1 MRSEETISVA
11 LSKGRLLDTVLGLL
25 RQAGVEIASSELGSR
40 KLIFRDKSGSLQFFM
55 LKPVDVPTYVEYGVA
70 DMGVAGW
77 DVLLESEADVH
88 QPLDLGVGR
97 CVMAVAGPKSTAR
110 KNYRELSAVR
120 IATKY
125 PRITTEHFT
134 RQGIPVE
141 IIYLSGSV
149 ELAPRLG
156 LSERIVDLV
165 STGRTLADNGLQI
178 IEPICKVSARLIVNR
193 ASYQVKRRAV
203 TRFIKRLADACP
215 RGAGLKPG
223 C

>member
-1 MRSEETISVA
+1 MSISVTSEEILSVA
-11 LSKGRLLDTVLGLL
+11 LSKGRLQDGTLELLERAGLELD
-25 RQAGVEIASSELGSR
+25 ASEAGSR
-40 KLIFRDKSGSLQFFM
+40 KLIFRDRSGCFQFFM

-70 DMGVAGW
+70 DLGIAGW

-88 QPLDLGVGR
+88 QPLDLGIGR
-97 CVMAVAGPKSTAR
+97 CVLAVAGPRSTAR

-134 RQGIPVE
+134 RQGVPVE

-165 STGRTLADNGLQI
+165 ASGRTLADNGLEI
-178 IEPICKVSARLIVNR
+178 IEPICDVSARLIVNR

-203 TRFIKRLADACP
+203 SRLIQRLADVVT
-215 RGAGLKPG
+215 RG
-223 C
+223 

>member
-1 MRSEETISVA
+1 MSNGLKSEGILSVA
-11 LSKGRLLDTVLGLL
+11 LSKGRLQDAILELLG
-25 RQAGVEIASSELGSR
+25 RAGVEVNASEAGSR
-40 KLIFRDKSGSLQFFM
+40 KLIFQDRSGCFQFFM
-55 LKPVDVPTYVEYGVA
+55 VKPVDVPTYVEYGVA
-70 DMGVAGW
+70 DLGVAGW

-88 QPLDLGVGR
+88 QPLDLGIGR
-97 CVMAVAGPKSTAR
+97 CVLAVAGPRSTAR

-125 PRITTEHFT
+125 PRITTDHFT
-134 RQGIPVE
+134 RQGVPVE

-165 STGRTLADNGLQI
+165 ATGRTLADNGLEV
-178 IEPICKVSARLIVNR
+178 IEPICDVSARLIVNR

-203 TRFIKRLADACP
+203 NHLIQQLADSLN
-215 RGAGLKPG
+215 R
-223 C
+223 

>member
-1 MRSEETISVA
+1 MSNSLKSEEILSVA
-11 LSKGRLLDTVLGLL
+11 LSKGRLQDATLELLG
-25 RQAGVEIASSELGSR
+25 RAGVEVDATEAGSR
-40 KLIFRDKSGSLQFFM
+40 KLIFQDRSGRFQFFM

-70 DMGVAGW
+70 DLGVAGW

-88 QPLDLGVGR
+88 QPLDLGIGR
-97 CVMAVAGPKSTAR
+97 CVMAVAGPRSTAR

-125 PRITTEHFT
+125 PRITTDHFT
-134 RQGIPVE
+134 RQGVPVE

-165 STGRTLADNGLQI
+165 ATGRTLADNGLEV
-178 IEPICKVSARLIVNR
+178 IEPICDVSARLIVNR
-193 ASYQVKRRAV
+193 AGYQMKRRAV
-203 TRFIKRLADACP
+203 SRLIQQLADSLN
-215 RGAGLKPG
+215 R
-223 C
+223 

>member
-1 MRSEETISVA
+1 MSNGLRTEEILSVA
-11 LSKGRLLDTVLGLL
+11 LSKGRLQDATLELLG
-25 RQAGVEIASSELGSR
+25 RAGVEVDGSEVGSR
-40 KLIFRDKSGSLQFFM
+40 KLIFQDRSGCFQFFM
-55 LKPVDVPTYVEYGVA
+55 VKPVDVPTYVEYGVA
-70 DMGVAGW
+70 DLGVAGW

-88 QPLDLGVGR
+88 QPLDLGIGR
-97 CVMAVAGPKSTAR
+97 CVLAVAGPRSTAR

-125 PRITTEHFT
+125 PRITTDHFT

-165 STGRTLADNGLQI
+165 ASGRTLADNGLEV
-178 IEPICKVSARLIVNR
+178 IEPICDVSARLIVNR

-203 TRFIKRLADACP
+203 SRLIQRLADSLN
-215 RGAGLKPG
+215 R
-223 C
+223 

>member
-1 MRSEETISVA
+1 MSNALKSEEVLSVA
-11 LSKGRLLDTVLGLL
+11 LSKGRLQEATLELLG
-25 RQAGVEIASSELGSR
+25 RAGVEVDASEAGSR
-40 KLIFRDKSGSLQFFM
+40 KLIFQDRSGCFQFFM
-55 LKPVDVPTYVEYGVA
+55 VKPVDVPTYVEYGVA
-70 DMGVAGW
+70 DLGVAGW

-88 QPLDLGVGR
+88 QPLDLGIGR
-97 CVMAVAGPKSTAR
+97 CVMAVAGPRSTAR

-125 PRITTEHFT
+125 PRITTDHFT

-156 LSERIVDLV
+156 LSERVVDLV
-165 STGRTLADNGLQI
+165 ATGRTLAENGLEV
-178 IEPICKVSARLIVNR
+178 IEPICDVSARLIVNR

-203 TRFIKRLADACP
+203 SRLIQRLSEAVP
-215 RGAGLKPG
+215 QG
-223 C
+223 

>member
-1 MRSEETISVA
+1 MSNSVKSEEILSVA
-11 LSKGRLLDTVLGLL
+11 LSKGRLQDATLELL
-25 RQAGVEIASSELGSR
+25 ARAGVEVDASEAGSR
-40 KLIFRDKSGSLQFFM
+40 KLVFQDRSGCFQFFV

-70 DMGVAGW
+70 DLGVAGW

-88 QPLDLGVGR
+88 QPLDLGIGR
-97 CVMAVAGPKSTAR
+97 CVMAVAGPRSTAR

-125 PRITTEHFT
+125 PRITTDHFT
-134 RQGIPVE
+134 RQGVPVE
-141 IIYLSGSV
+141 IITLSGSV

-165 STGRTLADNGLQI
+165 ATGRTLADNGLEV
-178 IEPICKVSARLIVNR
+178 IEPICDVSARLVVNR

-203 TRFIKRLADACP
+203 SRLIQRLSEAVP
-215 RGAGLKPG
+215 PG
-223 C
+223 

>member
-1 MRSEETISVA
+1 MSNGLKTEEILSVA
-11 LSKGRLLDTVLGLL
+11 LSKGRLQDATLELLG
-25 RQAGVEIASSELGSR
+25 RAGVEVDGSEVGSR
-40 KLIFRDKSGSLQFFM
+40 KLIFQDRSGCFQFFM
-55 LKPVDVPTYVEYGVA
+55 VKPVDVPTYVEYGVA
-70 DMGVAGW
+70 DLGVAGW

-88 QPLDLGVGR
+88 QPLDLGIGR
-97 CVMAVAGPKSTAR
+97 CVLAVAGPRSTAR

-125 PRITTEHFT
+125 PRITTDHFT

-165 STGRTLADNGLQI
+165 ASGRTLADNGLEV
-178 IEPICKVSARLIVNR
+178 IEPICDVSARLIVNR

-203 TRFIKRLADACP
+203 SRLIQQLADSLN
-215 RGAGLKPG
+215 R
-223 C
+223 

>member
-1 MRSEETISVA
+1 MTSEEILSVA
-11 LSKGRLLDTVLGLL
+11 LSKGRLQDGTLELLGRAGLELD
-25 RQAGVEIASSELGSR
+25 ASEAGSR
-40 KLIFRDKSGSLQFFM
+40 KLIFRDRSGCFQFFM

-70 DMGVAGW
+70 DLGIAGW

-88 QPLDLGVGR
+88 QPLDLGIGR
-97 CVMAVAGPKSTAR
+97 CVLAVAGPRSTVR

-134 RQGIPVE
+134 RQGVPVE

-165 STGRTLADNGLQI
+165 ASWTHPGRQRTGNHRTDLRCLGPPDRQPGQLPSETPGGEPSHPTAGRGRRPGL
-178 IEPICKVSARLIVNR
+178 VR
-193 ASYQVKRRAV
+193 
-203 TRFIKRLADACP
+203 D
-215 RGAGLKPG
+215 
-223 C
+223 

>member
-1 MRSEETISVA
+1 MSNGLKSEEILSVA
-11 LSKGRLLDTVLGLL
+11 LSKGRLQDAALELLG
-25 RQAGVEIASSELGSR
+25 RAGVEVDGSEAGSR
-40 KLIFRDKSGSLQFFM
+40 KLIFQDRSGCFQFFM
-55 LKPVDVPTYVEYGVA
+55 VKPVDVPTYVEYGVA
-70 DMGVAGW
+70 DLGVAGW

-88 QPLDLGVGR
+88 QPLDLGIGR
-97 CVMAVAGPKSTAR
+97 CVLAVAGPRSTAR

-125 PRITTEHFT
+125 PRITTDHFT

-165 STGRTLADNGLQI
+165 ATGRTLADNGLEV
-178 IEPICKVSARLIVNR
+178 IEPICDVSARLIVNR

-203 TRFIKRLADACP
+203 SRLIQQLADSLN
-215 RGAGLKPG
+215 R
-223 C
+223 

>member
-1 MRSEETISVA
+1 M
-11 LSKGRLLDTVLGLL
+11 
-25 RQAGVEIASSELGSR
+25 ASSELGSR
-40 KLIFRDKSGSLQFFM
+40 KLIFQDKSRHLQFFM
-55 LKPVDVPTYVEYGVA
+55 LKPIDVPTYVEYGVA
-70 DMGVAGW
+70 DVGIAGW

-97 CVMAVAGPKSTAR
+97 CIMAAAGPKRAAK

-156 LSERIVDLV
+156 LSEHIVDLV
-165 STGRTLADNGLQI
+165 ATGRTLADNGLEI

-203 TRFIKRLADACP
+203 TQLIQRLADVTP
-215 RGAGLKPG
+215 RGAGFKPG

>member
-1 MRSEETISVA
+1 MSTPVKSEEILSVA
-11 LSKGRLLDTVLGLL
+11 LSKGRLQDETLELLG
-25 RQAGVEIASSELGSR
+25 RAGLEVDPSEVDSR
-40 KLIFRDKSGSLQFFM
+40 KLIFRDRSGCFQFYM

-70 DMGVAGW
+70 DLGVAGW

-88 QPLDLGVGR
+88 QPLDLGIGP
-97 CVMAVAGPKSTAR
+97 CVMAVAGPKRTVR
-110 KNYRELSAVR
+110 KNYQELSAVR

-125 PRITTEHFT
+125 PRITTDHFT
-134 RQGIPVE
+134 RKGIPVE

-165 STGRTLADNGLQI
+165 ATGRTLVDNGLEI
-178 IEPICKVSARLIVNR
+178 IEPICDISARLIVNR

-203 TRFIKRLADACP
+203 SLLIQRLAEAVS
-215 RGAGLKPG
+215 RG
-223 C
+223 

>member
-1 MRSEETISVA
+1 MSNALKSEEVLSVA
-11 LSKGRLLDTVLGLL
+11 LSKGRLQDATLELLG
-25 RQAGVEIASSELGSR
+25 RAGVEVDASEAGSR
-40 KLIFRDKSGSLQFFM
+40 KLIFQDRSGCFQFFM
-55 LKPVDVPTYVEYGVA
+55 VKPVDVPTYVEYGVA
-70 DMGVAGW
+70 DLGVAGW

-88 QPLDLGVGR
+88 QPLDLGIGR
-97 CVMAVAGPKSTAR
+97 CVLAVAGPRSTAR

-125 PRITTEHFT
+125 PRITTDHFT

-165 STGRTLADNGLQI
+165 ASGRTLADNGLEV
-178 IEPICKVSARLIVNR
+178 IEPICDVSARLIVNR

-203 TRFIKRLADACP
+203 NHLIQQLADSLN
-215 RGAGLKPG
+215 R
-223 C
+223 

>member
-1 MRSEETISVA
+1 MA
-11 LSKGRLLDTVLGLL
+11 LSKGRLQDATLELLG
-25 RQAGVEIASSELGSR
+25 RAGVEVDGSEVGSR
-40 KLIFRDKSGSLQFFM
+40 KLIFQDRSGCFQFFM
-55 LKPVDVPTYVEYGVA
+55 VKPVDVPTYVEYGVA
-70 DMGVAGW
+70 DLGVAGW

-88 QPLDLGVGR
+88 QPLDLGIGR
-97 CVMAVAGPKSTAR
+97 CVLAVAGPRSTAR

-125 PRITTEHFT
+125 PRITTDHFT

-165 STGRTLADNGLQI
+165 ASGRTLADNGLEV
-178 IEPICKVSARLIVNR
+178 IEPICDVSARLIVNR

-203 TRFIKRLADACP
+203 NHLIQQLADSLN
-215 RGAGLKPG
+215 R
-223 C
+223 

>member
-1 MRSEETISVA
+1 MRSEAIISVA
-11 LSKGRLLDTVLGLL
+11 LSKGRLMDTVLGLL
-25 RQAGVEIASSELGSR
+25 RRAGIEIAPSGLGSR
-40 KLIFRDKSGSLQFFM
+40 KLIFQDKSGSLQFFM

-97 CVMAVAGPKSTAR
+97 CVMAVAGPKHTAR

-178 IEPICKVSARLIVNR
+178 IEPICEVSARLIVNR

-215 RGAGLKPG
+215 RGAGFKPG

>member
-203 TRFIKRLADACP
+203 TRFIKRLADVCP

>member
-1 MRSEETISVA
+1 MSNGLKSEEILSVA
-11 LSKGRLLDTVLGLL
+11 LSKGRLQDATLELLG
-25 RQAGVEIASSELGSR
+25 RAGVEVDGSEGGSR
-40 KLIFRDKSGSLQFFM
+40 KLIFQDRSGCFQFFM
-55 LKPVDVPTYVEYGVA
+55 VKPVDVPTYVEYGVA
-70 DMGVAGW
+70 DLGVAGW

-88 QPLDLGVGR
+88 QPLDLGIGR
-97 CVMAVAGPKSTAR
+97 CVLAVAGPRSTAR

-125 PRITTEHFT
+125 PRITTDHFT

-165 STGRTLADNGLQI
+165 ASGRTLADNGLEV
-178 IEPICKVSARLIVNR
+178 IEPICDVSARLIVNR

-203 TRFIKRLADACP
+203 SRLIQQLADSLN
-215 RGAGLKPG
+215 R
-223 C
+223 